1 MGSHAVG
8 RDAMD
13 DDNRAKRIAGMKS
26 LLGLGDAAT

>member
-1 MGSHAVG
+1 
-8 RDAMD
+8 MD